1 MSGIPATVSVGTSIM
16 KTFPSDRRSPVS
28 SLILISH
35 DAREQLL
42 SSLDRLTIE
51 RMWTRVIVVDNGSN
65 DGSSDAVRDR
75 YPDVVL
81 VQLGNE
87 VDWTVAEK
95 AGKAFAGEEY
105 AIIWLNEVHEAVE
118 VAEPE
123 LVAAA

>member
-1 MSGIPATVSVGTSIM
+1 M
-16 KTFPSDRRSPVS
+16 S

-65 DGSSDAVRDR
+65 DGSSDAVRER

-87 VDWTVAEK
+87 VDWKVAEK